1 MVENFDKEVNL
12 LNVLNADENQE
23 IEKENNSNILTK
35 SLIKELDD
43 KWEEIEKNNTNSLSL
58 SQKKYHINTN
68 SMKKNNLINDLK
80 NMIRIKLKN
89 HNLLNSDNSFNIFI
103 KRKKEELKKYKK
115 PSNNNF
121 YKTELTFRKCN
132 KEKENKTYIQPK
144 SYLLL
149 LNSKKTN
156 IQSPK
161 KNINNLIFKNKNTNN
176 KLNELNNNL
185 TNYQNKYKKK
195 KSKKNRFYSINP
207 IKFPST
213 TRYKKNEFSNKINSI
228 IMPSIPINQSSL
240 NFEYMKNK
248 NLNSL
253 YKLIIN

>member
-43 KWEEIEKNNTNSLSL
+43 KWDEIEKNNTNSLSL
-58 SQKKYHINTN
+58 SQKKYHINNN

-89 HNLLNSDNSFNIFI
+89 NNLFDSDNSFNNFI

-115 PSNNNF
+115 PSTNNYYDN
-121 YKTELTFRKCN
+121 ELTFIKPN
-132 KEKENKTYIQPK
+132 KVKENKIYIQPK

-149 LNSKKTN
+149 LNNKKSK
-156 IQSPK
+156 IQSPE
-161 KNINNLIFKNKNTNN
+161 KNNNIIFKNKNTQ
-176 KLNELNNNL
+176 KKIYELNQNL
-185 TNYQNKYKKK
+185 SNYQNKYKNK
-195 KSKKNRFYSINP
+195 KSKTKRFYSITP
-207 IKFPST
+207 IKLPST
-213 TRYKKNEFSNKINSI
+213 TRYKKNQYSNKINSI

-240 NFEYMKNK
+240 NIDYTKNK

>member
-43 KWEEIEKNNTNSLSL
+43 KWDEIEKNNTNSLSL
-58 SQKKYHINTN
+58 SQKKYHINNN
-68 SMKKNNLINDLK
+68 SMKKNNIINDLK
-80 NMIRIKLKN
+80 NMIRIKHKN
-89 HNLLNSDNSFNIFI
+89 NILFSSDNSFNNFI
-103 KRKKEELKKYKK
+103 KIKKEELKKYKK

-121 YKTELTFRKCN
+121 DKNEFKFIKSN
-132 KEKENKTYIQPK
+132 KVKEKKMYIQPK

-149 LNSKKTN
+149 LNNQKTK

-161 KNINNLIFKNKNTNN
+161 KNNNIIFKSKNNKN
-176 KLNELNNNL
+176 KIYELNKNF
-185 TNYQNKYKKK
+185 TNYQNKYKNK
-195 KSKKNRFYSINP
+195 KSKTKRFYSITP
-207 IKFPST
+207 IKLPST
-213 TRYKKNEFSNKINSI
+213 TRYKKNLYSNKINSI
-228 IMPSIPINQSSL
+228 IMPSIPINQSSF
-240 NFEYMKNK
+240 NIEYSKNK